1 MAKTIEQLQEELGKV
16 SAQTRRAYDALNS
29 KERDGRFYVGLYRRL
44 DIAQNTLKKKGL
56 FESARQEAEETIA
69 ELEPRIKAAEAE
81 YKQFQEQ
88 KNALN
93 KEIKAIKAAE
103 QEKKTKAAVA
113 KGAANVYT
121 DAIEE
126 LEAADLSLGGYKG
139 DEKYIAA
146 YTKAREA
153 YNTLTE
159 SGVTPK
165 VALPQPKIAIPE
177 PEEETKLGPDG
188 KPIKGPNITEFIN
201 TITDP
206 KNKALLIDV
215 QKDLAANFGYKG
227 PVDGSPSTSFI
238 ASLNN
243 AFVTRGQLPKAWQ
256 GTDFRTFLASPNVA
270 GTAGTG
276 TGTGDGSRYDPYG
289 TLAVWDK
296 TKTKAELTT
305 LFDNLGLDRDPT
317 DKEINNIFAKLDK
330 KQKEQKATVT
340 KYKMINGVRTA
351 VTTPGFNQAEFVTDL
366 VKNTKE
372 YKDIVAKKAT
382 QEESKNLVSAQ
393 TLSNVAEKNGITLAP
408 DQLEA
413 FAARVKKGEDIALVS
428 NDIRKLAA
436 IGQPDNIKKLIDQ
449 GIDLSTIYDPYKKL
463 MGSVLEI
470 NPTSIPLNDPTLR
483 MAIGPDKEMS
493 LYEYQRQL
501 RKDNR
506 WQYTNQARTEASDVA
521 RTVLKDFGFM
531 G

>member
-16 SAQTRRAYDALNS
+16 SEQTRRAYDVLNS
-29 KERDGRFYVGLYRRL
+29 KRRSGRFYEGLYRQL

-56 FESARQEAEETIA
+56 FESARVEAEETIA
-69 ELEPRIKAAEAE
+69 NLEPKIREAEAE
-81 YKQFQEQ
+81 YKKFQDQ

-93 KEIKAIKAAE
+93 KEIKAVKAAE
-103 QEKKTKAAVA
+103 QEKKTKAAVV

-126 LEAADLSLGGYKG
+126 LKNADLGLEGYKG
-139 DEKYIAA
+139 NENYIAA
-146 YTKAREA
+146 YTKAQQA
-153 YNTLTE
+153 YNTLTK
-159 SGVTPK
+159 SGVTPNIP
-165 VALPQPKIAIPE
+165 LPEPKIAIPVA
-177 PEEETKLGPDG
+177 EEKVELGPDG
-188 KPIKGPNITEFIN
+188 KPVAEVKLNEFIT

-206 KNKALLIDV
+206 KNKQLLIDV
-215 QKDLAANFGYKG
+215 QKDLAENFGYKG
-227 PVDGSPSTSFI
+227 PVDGSPSTSFVT
-238 ASLNN
+238 SLSK
-243 AFVTRGQLPKAWQ
+243 AFTTRGLLPKAWQ

-270 GTAGTG
+270 GTSG
-276 TGTGDGSRYDPYG
+276 TGTGDGTKYDPYG
-289 TLAVWDK
+289 TLSVWDK

-317 DKEINNIFAKLDK
+317 EKEINNIFAKLDK

-372 YKDIVAKKAT
+372 YKDIVAKKST
-382 QEESKNLVSAQ
+382 QEESKNLVAIQ
-393 TLSNVAEKNGITLAP
+393 TLTNVANKNGITLDQ
-408 DQLEA
+408 DQLDS
-413 FAARVKKGEDIALVS
+413 FAARVKKGEDTTLLA

-463 MGSVLEI
+463 MGGVLEI
-470 NPTSIPLNDPTLR
+470 NPNSIPLNDPTLR

-493 LYEYQRQL
+493 LYEYQRAL

-506 WQYTNQARTEASDVA
+506 WQYTDQARGEAADVA
-521 RTVLKDFGFM
+521 KTVLRDFGFM

>member
-1 MAKTIEQLQEELGKV
+1 MAKTIEQLQEELGRV
-16 SAQTRRAYDALNS
+16 SEQTRRAYDALNS

-44 DIAQNTLKKKGL
+44 DIAKNTLKKKGV
-56 FESARQEAEETIA
+56 FESAKQEAEETIA

-81 YKQFQEQ
+81 YKKFQEQ
-88 KNALN
+88 KNAIN
-93 KEIKAIKAAE
+93 KEIKALKTAE

-126 LEAADLSLGGYKG
+126 LDKAELGLQGYKG
-139 DEKYIAA
+139 EQKYIDA

-165 VALPQPKIAIPE
+165 VVLPAPKIAIPE

-188 KPIKGPNITEFIN
+188 KPIKEPNITEFIN

-227 PVDGSPSTSFI
+227 PVDGSPATSFI
-238 ASLNN
+238 AALNN
-243 AFVTRGQLPKAWQ
+243 AFITRGRLPKAWQ
-256 GTDFRTFLASPNVA
+256 GTDFRTFLASPGVA

-276 TGTGDGSRYDPYG
+276 TGDGTKYDPYG
-289 TLAVWDK
+289 TLSVWDK

-305 LFDNLGLDRDPT
+305 LFDNLGIDRDPT
-317 DKEINNIFAKLDK
+317 EKEVNSIFAKLDK

-351 VTTPGFNQAEFVTDL
+351 ITTPGFNQAEFVTDL

-382 QEESKNLVSAQ
+382 QEESKNLVAVQ
-393 TLSNVAEKNGITLAP
+393 TLTNVANKNGITL
-408 DQLEA
+408 DQEQLDS
-413 FAARVKKGEDIALVS
+413 FADRVKRGEDVNILA

-436 IGQPDNIKKLIDQ
+436 IGQPDNIKQLINQ
-449 GIDLSTIYDPYKKL
+449 GVDLATIYDPYKKL
-463 MGSVLEI
+463 MSSVLEI
-470 NPTSIPLNDPTLR
+470 NPSSIPLNDPTLR

-493 LYEYQRQL
+493 LYEYQRAL

-506 WQYTNQARTEASDVA
+506 WQYTDQARNEASDVA

>member
-93 KEIKAIKAAE
+93 KEIKAIKTAE

-126 LEAADLSLGGYKG
+126 LNKADLGLEGYKG

-188 KPIKGPNITEFIN
+188 KPIKEPNITEFIN

-215 QKDLAANFGYKG
+215 QKDLAANFKYKG

-238 ASLNN
+238 KSLND
-243 AFVTRGQLPKAWQ
+243 AFVIRGQLPKAWQ

-270 GTAGTG
+270 GTAG

-493 LYEYQRQL
+493 LYEYQRTL

-506 WQYTNQARTEASDVA
+506 WQYTNQARSEASDVA

>member
-126 LEAADLSLGGYKG
+126 LNKADLGLEGYKG

-188 KPIKGPNITEFIN
+188 KPIKEPNITEFIN

-215 QKDLAANFGYKG
+215 QKDLAANFKYKG

-238 ASLNN
+238 KSLND
-243 AFVTRGQLPKAWQ
+243 AFVIRGQLPKAWQ

-276 TGTGDGSRYDPYG
+276 TGDGSRYDPYG
-289 TLAVWDK
+289 TLSVWDK

-317 DKEINNIFAKLDK
+317 EKEVNSIYAKLDK

-366 VKNTKE
+366 VKGTKE

-493 LYEYQRQL
+493 LYDYQRQL

>member
-93 KEIKAIKAAE
+93 KELKAIKTAE

-126 LEAADLSLGGYKG
+126 LNKADLWLEGYKG

-256 GTDFRTFLASPNVA
+256 GTDFRTFLSSPNVA
-270 GTAGTG
+270 GTAG

-366 VKNTKE
+366 VKGTKE

-382 QEESKNLVSAQ
+382 QEESKNLISAQ

-408 DQLEA
+408 DQLET
-413 FAARVKKGEDIALVS
+413 FAARVKKGEDITLVS

-493 LYEYQRQL
+493 LYEYQRTL

-506 WQYTNQARTEASDVA
+506 WQYTNKARAEASDVA
-521 RTVLKDFGFM
+521 KTVLRDFGFM

>member
-16 SAQTRRAYDALNS
+16 SAQTRRAYDVLNS
-29 KERDGRFYVGLYRRL
+29 KKRSGRFYEGLYRQL

-56 FESARQEAEETIA
+56 FESARIEAEETIA
-69 ELEPRIKAAEAE
+69 ELEPKIVEAEAE
-81 YKQFQEQ
+81 YKKFQDQ
-88 KNALN
+88 KNAIN
-93 KEIKAIKAAE
+93 KEIKALKAEE
-103 QEKKTKAAVA
+103 QEKKTKAAVV

-126 LEAADLSLGGYKG
+126 LNKADLGLEGYKG
-139 DEKYIAA
+139 NEKYIAA

-159 SGVTPK
+159 SGVKPK
-165 VALPQPKIAIPE
+165 VALPEPKIAIPE
-177 PEEETKLGPDG
+177 PEEEVKLGPDG
-188 KPIKGPNITEFIN
+188 KPVGDVKLNEFIT

-206 KNKALLIDV
+206 KNKQLLIDV
-215 QKDLAANFGYKG
+215 QQDLRDNFGYKG
-227 PVDGSPSTSFI
+227 PVDGSPSTSFV
-238 ASLNN
+238 ASLSK
-243 AFVTRGQLPKAWQ
+243 AFTTRGLLPKAWQ
-256 GTDFRTFLASPNVA
+256 GTDFRTFLADPNVQ
-270 GTAGTG
+270 GTSG

-317 DKEINNIFAKLDK
+317 EKEINNIFAKLDK

-382 QEESKNLVSAQ
+382 QEESKILTSVQ
-393 TLSNVAEKNGITLAP
+393 VLKNIADKNDITLDE

-413 FAARVKKGEDIALVS
+413 FTNRIKKGEDATLVA

-436 IGQPDNIKKLIDQ
+436 IGQPDNIKKLIEQ
-449 GIDLSTIYDPYKKL
+449 GVDLATIYDPYKKL
-463 MGSVLEI
+463 MGSVLEV
-470 NPTSIPLNDPTLR
+470 NPNSIPLNDPTLR

>member
-56 FESARQEAEETIA
+56 FESARIEAEETIA
-69 ELEPRIKAAEAE
+69 ELEPKIKEAEAE
-81 YKQFQEQ
+81 YKKFQEQ

-93 KEIKAIKAAE
+93 KELKAIKTAE

-126 LEAADLSLGGYKG
+126 LNKADLGLEGYKG
-139 DEKYIAA
+139 NEKYIAA

-165 VALPQPKIAIPE
+165 VVLPQPKIAIPE

-188 KPIKGPNITEFIN
+188 KPIKEPNITEFIN

-206 KNKALLIDV
+206 KNKAQLIDV

-227 PVDGSPSTSFI
+227 PVDGSPSTNFI
-238 ASLNN
+238 ASLND
-243 AFVTRGQLPKAWQ
+243 AFVIRGRLPKAWQ
-256 GTDFRTFLASPNVA
+256 GADFRTFLASPDVA
-270 GTAGTG
+270 GTAGKG

-382 QEESKNLVSAQ
+382 QEESKILTSAQ
-393 TLSNVAEKNGITLAP
+393 TLRNVADKNGITLDQ
-408 DQLEA
+408 DQLDS
-413 FAARVKKGEDIALVS
+413 FTDRIKKGEDVTLLA

-436 IGQPDNIKKLIDQ
+436 IGQPDNIKKLIEQ
-449 GIDLSTIYDPYKKL
+449 GVDLATVYDPYKKL
-463 MGSVLEI
+463 MSSVLEV
-470 NPTSIPLNDPTLR
+470 NPNSIPLNDPTLR

-493 LYEYQRQL
+493 LYEYQREL

-506 WQYTNQARTEASDVA
+506 WQYTNQARTEASDAA